1 MGGNERKHWLF
12 YDSVFFFLFFFFF
25 FLPVSLDIVEHKSE
39 KDSVINLGFLSLT
52 FRDFQHFA
60 IIFHF
65 SPNL

>member
-1 MGGNERKHWLF
+1 MKENIDCF
-12 YDSVFFFLFFFFF
+12 MIVFFFFFFFF

>member
-12 YDSVFFFLFFFFF
+12 YDSVFF